1 MNKTNNLDNNIKEL
15 RRMMENRRRALK
27 EFDSKPEAEKRRL
40 TAEGL
45 NPHEPVEVRKR
56 KQDKIII
63 EVRTEL
69 RKKMTD
75 EEWKDFEKLGYFL
88 TSEELKDRII
98 RR

>member
-1 MNKTNNLDNNIKEL
+1 MDIKEL
-15 RRMMENRRRALK
+15 ERKLEQRRKALK
-27 EFDSKPEAEKRRL
+27 EFDSKPEAEQRRL
-40 TAEGL
+40 TDQGL
-45 NPHEPVEVRKR
+45 NPHEPEEVRKR

-88 TSEELKDRII
+88 TSEERKDRII
-98 RR
+98 WR